1 MFEWAEKGSARRII
15 GLRRN
20 IQEQMEAQIKLVEL
34 CNKAE
39 ESNTKFDRLVQGTG
53 LGLSICKTIVDR
65 LGGDIGVES
74 ELGKGSKFWFTLP
87 CEVIMY

>member
-20 IQEQMEAQIKLVEL
+20 IEEQMETQIKLVEL
-34 CNKAE
+34 RNKAE

-65 LGGDIGVES
+65 LGGDIGVKS